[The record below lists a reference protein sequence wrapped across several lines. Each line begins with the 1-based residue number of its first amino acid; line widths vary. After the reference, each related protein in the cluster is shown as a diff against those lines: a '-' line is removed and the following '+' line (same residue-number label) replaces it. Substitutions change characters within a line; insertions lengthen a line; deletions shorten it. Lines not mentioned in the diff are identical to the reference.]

1 MDTKELLKKVKRIEI
16 TTRGL
21 SKQIFSGQY
30 HSAFKGRGMTFSE
43 VRNYQIGDEIRTIDW
58 NVTARFNEPYVK
70 VFDEERELT
79 VMLLV
84 DVSASEDFGTR
95 EKLKKQAIIEIAAVL
110 AFSAIQNNDKIG
122 VIFFSNKI
130 EKYIAPNKGKS
141 HVLRIIRD
149 LIEFKPENKKTD
161 LNQALKF
168 LINISKKRSTTF
180 VLSDFEDDHF
190 EKSIKIANNRHDVT
204 AIRVIDPS
212 DEELPN
218 IGFAK
223 FLDPETDEY
232 KWINTSRKKNRIRFS
247 EYAKLKNQILK
258 DFFKKSNIDFVQVKT
273 NESFIK
279 PLVYLFKHKQ
289 R

>member
-1 MDTKELLKKVKRIEI
+1 MNTKELLKKVKRIEI

-30 HSAFKGRGMTFSE
+30 HSAFKGRGMAFSE
-43 VRNYQIGDEIRTIDW
+43 VREYQIGDEIRTIDW

-84 DVSASEDFGTR
+84 DVSASENFGTK

-122 VIFFSNKI
+122 VIFFSDKI
-130 EKYIAPNKGKS
+130 EKYIPPNKGKS
-141 HVLRIIRD
+141 HALRIIRD
-149 LIEFKPENKKTD
+149 LIDFEPTNKKTD
-161 LNQALKF
+161 LNEALKF
-168 LINISKKRSTTF
+168 FINILKKRSTAF
-180 VLSDFEDDHF
+180 VLSDFESENF
-190 EKSIKIANNRHDVT
+190 ETSIKIANNRHDVT
-204 AIRVIDPS
+204 AIRITDPR

-218 IGFAK
+218 IGFTK
-223 FLDPETDEY
+223 FLDPETEIV
-232 KWINTSRKKNRIRFS
+232 KWVNTSRKKNRENFKA
-247 EYAKLKNQILK
+247 YAIKKNEQLK
-258 DFFKKSNIDFVQVKT
+258 DFFKKSNIDFVHLKT

-279 PLVYLFKHKQ
+279 PLIYLFKHKQ